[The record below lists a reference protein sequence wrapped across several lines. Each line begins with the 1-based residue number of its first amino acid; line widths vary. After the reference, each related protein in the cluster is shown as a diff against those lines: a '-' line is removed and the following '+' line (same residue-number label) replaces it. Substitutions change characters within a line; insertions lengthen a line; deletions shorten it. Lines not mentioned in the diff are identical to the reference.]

1 MSTEAERTNK
11 IRDQG
16 MPNGLFRACMDA
28 IRTSHTLGQSLRNAS
43 LAAGLLTDRYCYA
56 EMLGQFYVV
65 TAALEERM
73 EDLINTEQEKKD
85 DSRLVTRVK
94 MLGYSFQSGYESDL
108 QALLGSNWKETIASW
123 TTDPARRY
131 VARLQSANDAE
142 CAAAAFILHGP
153 LIIGGGAALKPRV
166 EKAFGENA
174 TRVFSSVVG
183 PSRGGRAA
191 RRREFIQCY
200 DQLLSG
206 VDKDTFDKDYS
217 FRDVVAAVREFMDLN
232 NDMMMAVQQS
242 PWWHKYVKAT
252 FVVLMSYFVGL
263 ALTKKSFREK

>member
-1 MSTEAERTNK
+1 MSTQTERTDK

-73 EDLINTEQEKKD
+73 EDLINKQQEKKD
-85 DSRLVTRVK
+85 DPRLVTRVK
-94 MLGYSFQSGYESDL
+94 KLGYSFQSGYESDL
-108 QALLGSNWKETIASW
+108 QALLGSNWKETITSW
-123 TTDPARRY
+123 TTDAARRY
-131 VARLQSANDAE
+131 VRRLQSANDEE

-174 TRVFSSVVG
+174 TNVFSSVVG
-183 PSRGGRAA
+183 PSKGGRAG

-200 DQLLSG
+200 DQLLAG
-206 VDKDTFDKDYS
+206 VDKDNLSNDS
-217 FRDVVAAVREFMDLN
+217 FADIVAAVREFMDLN
-232 NDMMMAVQQS
+232 NEMMMGVQQS

-252 FVVLMSYFVGL
+252 LVVLVSYLVGL
-263 ALTKKSFREK
+263 ALTKKSFAGK